1 VSDVLWKLGS
11 DLIVGVT
18 LGWLVRLIIYRLPSG
33 TRLSMTGDGFI
44 ALGATLVV
52 YTATEFAHGYG
63 FWAVFVAGLMIRR
76 ATQGDDFNKR
86 LHDFA
91 DESERLLMMLLLLLF
106 GGMLA
111 AGLLQGVGWQEVAFA
126 AIMLLVIRPLAG
138 WVSLIGV
145 KRPKLELAIIAF
157 FGIRGLGSVYLSELR
172 LQPRDLPV
180 EKAKRRHRRPYAPP
194 SMQVRPSRPAERPLR
209 RIRREASPPAGRIFS
224 MVTPLGPLGGTR
236 RSAAPPR
243 FGCPGEYGR
252 NDPRQPFAILGR
264 ADFAL
269 QPPSLDLSN
278 GGSG

>member
-1 VSDVLWKLGS
+1 
-11 DLIVGVT
+11 
-18 LGWLVRLIIYRLPSG
+18 
-33 TRLSMTGDGFI
+33 
-44 ALGATLVV
+44 
-52 YTATEFAHGYG
+52 
-63 FWAVFVAGLMIRR
+63 
-76 ATQGDDFNKR
+76 
-86 LHDFA
+86 
-91 DESERLLMMLLLLLF
+91 
-106 GGMLA
+106 
-111 AGLLQGVGWQEVAFA
+111 
-126 AIMLLVIRPLAG
+126 MLLVIRPFAG

-157 FGIRGLGSVYLSELR
+157 FGIRGLGSLYLSELR

-180 EKAKRRHRRPYAPP
+180 EKSEAAPPGPYAPP

-224 MVTPLGPLGGTR
+224 EVTPLGPLGGTR

-269 QPPSLDLSN
+269 HPPFPGFVERRLRVTAIVRQLLRFSPVLTATAWRCARCQICIAPE
-278 GGSG
+278 